1 MRDGRLSGRKDMS
14 KGSGVGYTAG
24 LEEGKVKMAE
34 AQEEKDVWKLESVVN
49 GVLADHSK
57 IRS

>member
-1 MRDGRLSGRKDMS
+1 MRDGSLGGRKDMS
-14 KGSGVGYTAG
+14 KGSGVGYIVG
-24 LEEGKVKMAE
+24 LEECKVKVAE
-34 AQEEKDVWKLESVVN
+34 AQEEKDAWKLEGVVN

>member
-1 MRDGRLSGRKDMS
+1 MRDGILSG
-14 KGSGVGYTAG
+14 GGVGYIVG
-24 LEEGKVKMAE
+24 LEKGKVKVAE
-34 AQEEKDVWKLESVVN
+34 AQEEKDTWKLESVAN

>member
-1 MRDGRLSGRKDMS
+1 MRDGSLS
-14 KGSGVGYTAG
+14 GSGVGYIVE
-24 LEEGKVKMAE
+24 LEEGKVKVAE

-49 GVLADHSK
+49 GVLVDHSK